1 MTPEQ
6 GKEMVSLIYGQ
17 EYAQDKKIV
26 AFYMGCNDILIAD
39 KELIAFNRGY
49 DVGYN
54 DKAKEN
60 ES

>member
-1 MTPEQ
+1 MTKEQ

-17 EYAQDKKIV
+17 EYAKDNKIV
-26 AFYMGCNDILIAD
+26 AFYMECNDILIAD
-39 KELIAFNRGY
+39 KELVAFNRGY

-54 DKAKEN
+54 DKSKEN

>member
-17 EYAQDKKIV
+17 EYAKDNKIV
-26 AFYMGCNDILIAD
+26 AFYMECNDILIAD

-54 DKAKEN
+54 DKSKESLN
-60 ES
+60 